1 MMRQCPD
8 WRVFF
13 CVVMAA
19 GASTRAAAAGELTVA
34 AISPPRNGNNVAAG
48 APIVVTFD
56 RPVLRGS
63 FTTANFWAFGRW
75 SGAAEGAITF
85 SNNDTTVTLTPTV
98 HFSNGEHVTVYLS
111 KFLQAADGSLF
122 RPAGYSWQ
130 FTTRVRATPAAFTP
144 IGTLQTTAFPGENVR
159 SYGGIAS
166 DLNNDGWLDLTI
178 VNEDSF
184 DLRVFMNS
192 AAPAA
197 PFTTFTQ
204 PTFPVGERA
213 SPSEPS
219 DFNRDGNTDISVV
232 NINTNN
238 VSILL
243 GNGDGTYGP
252 QQLITVGGTP
262 RGNAVLDADGDG
274 DTDVVN
280 TNYTSANLSL
290 LGNNGNGVFAA
301 PVFFN
306 SGGAA
311 EYALAS
317 ADMNNDGILDLV
329 AGARS
334 TQQIVISLGNGNGT
348 FMTLPAQASG
358 GQVWML
364 TCGDLNNDGH
374 LDVATANSGSNT
386 GSILFGNGAGLLSAP
401 QNYATDAFPL
411 GVDLADIDGDG
422 DIDWALSSYAGDW
435 RLYRNIGAGVF
446 SFYTEF
452 NAPIAGSCVLMFD
465 TDNDRDLDL
474 GLIDEEADIIVVMRN
489 SGIAKPGDVD
499 GDGVVNVGDLLAV
512 ISNWGPCPI
521 GAACPA
527 DLNDDSLVNVQD
539 LLMVINSWG

>member
-1 MMRQCPD
+1 MRPITAMCCGVLLACQ
-8 WRVFF
+8 VTG
-13 CVVMAA
+13 AA
-19 GASTRAAAAGELTVA
+19 WAGELTVA
-34 AISPPRNGNNVAAG
+34 SISPPRNGNNAAVS
-48 APIVVTFD
+48 APIIVTFD
-56 RPVLRGS
+56 RPVLRES

-75 SGAAEGAITF
+75 SGAAEGEITF
-85 SNNDTTVTLTPTV
+85 SNNDQTVTLTPTN
-98 HFSNGEHVTVYLS
+98 HFSHGEQVTVYLS
-111 KFLQAADGSLF
+111 KFLEAADGSLF

-130 FTTRVRATPAAFTP
+130 FTTRVRTTPAAFTS

-192 AAPAA
+192 TTPAA

-204 PTFPVGERA
+204 PTFPVDLRA

-219 DFNRDGNTDISVV
+219 DFNRDGNTDIAVV
-232 NINTNN
+232 NINSNN

-252 QQLITVGGTP
+252 QQLVTVGGTP

-274 DTDVVN
+274 DIDIIN

-290 LGNNGNGVFAA
+290 LINNGSGVFAA
-301 PVFFN
+301 PIFFN

-311 EYALAS
+311 EYALAA

-334 TQQIVISLGNGNGT
+334 TQQVVISLGNGNGT
-348 FMTLPAQASG
+348 FTTLPAQAIG

-364 TCGDLNNDGH
+364 TCGDLNNDGNM
-374 LDVATANSGSNT
+374 DVATANSGSNT
-386 GSILFGNGAGLLSAP
+386 GSILFGNGAGQLSAP
-401 QNYATDAFPL
+401 QTYATDAFPL

-435 RLYRNIGAGVF
+435 RLYRNNGSGVF

-452 NAPIAGSCVLMFD
+452 NAPIAASCVLMFD
-465 TDNDRDLDL
+465 CDNDRDLDL
-474 GLIDEEADIIVVMRN
+474 GLIDEEADVIILMRN
-489 SGIAKPGDVD
+489 SGIAKAGDVN

-512 ISNWGPCPI
+512 IATWGPCPV
-521 GAACPA
+521 GLACPG
-527 DLNDDSLVNVQD
+527 DLNDDDQVNVQD
-539 LLMVINSWG
+539 LLMVINDWG